1 MRKLLYLVLISSFFS
16 SSCQKRLHQEA
27 IIGVKVYNHE
37 GDLNDLFK
45 EWNRIGIN
53 LILASPGL
61 ARKDRFM
68 QLARSHSKRVFLI
81 VPTFYDP
88 SALDQDSTLY
98 AITRE
103 GKPAIDDWVRFICP
117 NREDYRKSHLDYLK
131 KLTREIQPDGIS
143 IDFIRYFV
151 FWEKVYPDQKYAN
164 IPQTCFD
171 STCIR
176 KFKREYGIELPD
188 TCQDIKDKADYILA
202 NYENEWVE
210 FKCATINGYVEEMVE
225 AIKSIN
231 PTTEINFHAVPWRS
245 YDFEGSLRRIAG
257 QDLKLIAPNVDFIS
271 PMCYAHMM
279 IQPPEWVHEVVL
291 DFKQQVPGIKI
302 LPSIQNPVNTLRYE

>member
-1 MRKLLYLVLISSFFS
+1 M
-16 SSCQKRLHQEA
+16 
-27 IIGVKVYNHE
+27 
-37 GDLNDLFK
+37 
-45 EWNRIGIN
+45 
-53 LILASPGL
+53 
-61 ARKDRFM
+61 
-68 QLARSHSKRVFLI
+68 
-81 VPTFYDP
+81 
-88 SALDQDSTLY
+88 
-98 AITRE
+98 
-103 GKPAIDDWVRFICP
+103 
-117 NREDYRKSHLDYLK
+117 
-131 KLTREIQPDGIS
+131 
-143 IDFIRYFV
+143 

-302 LPSIQNPVNTLRYE
+302 LPSIQVSKAYLNTPIDKTEFRNTLAESLKSPSSGVIFWSWEALESSPEKVEVIQDYINAMN